1 MRHPRVW
8 LFFLLL
14 VPGITVA
21 QDSAQQMQTT
31 FRVRYVADGS
41 VYIEGGKSTG
51 LTEGMRLVI
60 KQATKKAATDTSEK
74 SIEPGVVA
82 ELKVVSVA
90 ATSAVCDV
98 VSTARPIVEGD
109 EVSLPQT
116 EVQKIVDKATLSNT
130 RQYPAVVSFSEGDP
144 LDEDV
149 REKVPRPPLPEVN
162 QARGRIGFDY
172 STIQTVGQSH
182 SSSTELG
189 VIVRADIT
197 RIHGTHWNLN
207 GYWRGRLERS
217 TGTTSTL
224 QDQINRTYLLG
235 LTYNNP
241 DSTWTAGIGR
251 LYVPWASS
259 LQTIDGGYFGKKM
272 SDRVTL
278 AGFGGSTPDPTAWNY
293 DPNRRIGG
301 GLVNVQGG
309 SFEHLWYSSSVGM
322 GMSFLGTTLDRP
334 FVFTENSYSYKRMF
348 SLYHSM
354 QLDRPK
360 ANPGAA
366 PVSFGLGQSFF
377 TLRFQPLERLNL
389 DVNHT
394 YFRDV
399 PTYDP
404 QLLGTGLLDKYL
416 FQGFSAGAR
425 VRLPFRLA
433 AYGSVG
439 QSSNST
445 DAKASL
451 NTMYGLT
458 LEQLWHT
465 GVRLDARYSKFD
477 SSFANGT
484 YRTLSV
490 SRYFGE
496 AFRWDLQVGQQAFVS
511 SFSKDDGGR
520 FVNSYLDMNL
530 GQHYFIES
538 GLTVQRGATENYNQW
553 ITTIGYRFNNR
564 SRKKGGEL
572 ATPTHK

>member
-1 MRHPRVW
+1 MCYPKVW
-8 LFFLLL
+8 LLLFF
-14 VPGITVA
+14 VPSILVA
-21 QDSAQQMQTT
+21 QDSAPLQTT
-31 FRVRYVADGS
+31 FRVRYVADS
-41 VYIEGGKSTG
+41 SIYIEGGRNAG
-51 LTEGMRLVI
+51 LTEGTKLVI
-60 KQATKKAATDTSEK
+60 KQSTQKAATDNTDK
-74 SIEPGVVA
+74 SIEPGIVA

-116 EVQKIVDKATLSNT
+116 EVQKIVDKQTLSNS

-149 REKVPRPPLPEVN
+149 REKMPRPPLPEVN

-172 STIQTVGQSH
+172 STIRTIGQAQG
-182 SSSTELG
+182 SSTEVGL
-189 VIVRADIT
+189 VIRADVT

-217 TGTTSTL
+217 SGGTSTL

-241 DSTWTAGIGR
+241 ESRWSAGVGR
-251 LYVPWASS
+251 LYLPWASS
-259 LQTIDGGYFGKKM
+259 LQTIDGGYIGRKV

-278 AGFGGSTPDPTAWNY
+278 AAFGGSTPDPTAWNY

-301 GLVNVQGG
+301 GLLNVQGG
-309 SFEHLWYSSSVGM
+309 SFETLWYSSSVGM

-334 FVFTENSYSYKRMF
+334 FVFTENSFSYKRMF
-348 SLYHSM
+348 SVYHSM
-354 QLDRPK
+354 QIDRPK
-360 ANPGAA
+360 ANPGAT
-366 PVSFGLGQSFF
+366 PVPMGLGQSFF
-377 TLRFQPLERLNL
+377 TLRFQPIQRLSL
-389 DVNHT
+389 DANHT

-425 VRLPFRLA
+425 VELPLHLA
-433 AYGSVG
+433 AYGSLG

-445 DAKASL
+445 DAHTSL
-451 NTMYGLT
+451 NSMYGLT
-458 LEQLWHT
+458 LQQLWRT
-465 GVRLDARYSKFD
+465 GVRIDARYSKFD

-484 YRTLSV
+484 YRSLSV
-490 SRYFGE
+490 ERNFGE
-496 AFRWDLQVGQQAFVS
+496 LFRWNIQFGQQSFVS

-520 FVNSYLDMNL
+520 FLNSYVDMIF
-530 GQHYFIES
+530 GPHYFLES
-538 GLTVQRGATENYNQW
+538 GLTVQRGSTENYNQW
-553 ITTIGYRFNNR
+553 TTTVGYRFNNR
-564 SRKKGGEL
+564 SRKKGG
-572 ATPTHK
+572 AIAAPQH